1 MDDNSLIGRIKELTD
16 GALPMHMP
24 GHKRNTRAFPW
35 LRELGGELDI
45 TEIAGADDLHAPS
58 GVLSRTLE
66 RAARLYGAKR
76 AFLSVNGGTGA
87 VLAAFYA
94 CVGRGG
100 SVLIGRGCH
109 RSATGAAELLG
120 ARADYLPQPSDP
132 ETGLLG
138 GVLPEELE
146 KALSKRNYDA
156 VFLTSPTYEGVTTDI
171 REAARIVHS
180 NGGILIVDESHGAH
194 FALSSAFPE
203 SAGRAG
209 ADVVICGLH
218 KTLPVLTQTA
228 LLTVHTDRPDLTGI
242 ARAMSLFVSSSPSYI
257 LMAAADKFFL
267 AAEDMGEDLFRP
279 LLAGLD
285 AFYRE
290 TADTKRLKVL
300 GDSLTAG
307 GVNFKRDASKIY
319 IDCSSCSLN
328 GYGVSELLRDKF
340 GIEAEYASP
349 CGVLL
354 LASAGDDALS
364 LARLANAVKEADRG
378 LSAGRRRVLAL
389 PDPAEIFSLP
399 QGAPEVWEE
408 ISAAVEKICAE
419 SVYLY
424 PPGVPVLVRGER
436 VTERAADYLSDAAK
450 AGAFL
455 VSDSGA
461 IRENRIAVAAA
472 GDALA
477 R

>member
-109 RSATGAAELLG
+109 RSAAGAAELLG

-180 NGGILIVDESHGAH
+180 NGSILIVDESHGAH

-203 SAGRAG
+203 NAGRAG

-279 LLAGLD
+279 LLTGLN

-307 GVNFKRDASKIY
+307 GVNFKRDASKI
-319 IDCSSCSLN
+319 
-328 GYGVSELLRDKF
+328 
-340 GIEAEYASP
+340 
-349 CGVLL
+349 
-354 LASAGDDALS
+354 
-364 LARLANAVKEADRG
+364 
-378 LSAGRRRVLAL
+378 
-389 PDPAEIFSLP
+389 
-399 QGAPEVWEE
+399 
-408 ISAAVEKICAE
+408 
-419 SVYLY
+419 
-424 PPGVPVLVRGER
+424 
-436 VTERAADYLSDAAK
+436 
-450 AGAFL
+450 
-455 VSDSGA
+455 
-461 IRENRIAVAAA
+461 
-472 GDALA
+472 
-477 R
+477 

>member
-1 MDDNSLIGRIKELTD
+1 MNDNSLIGRIKELTD

-109 RSATGAAELLG
+109 RSAAGAAELLG
-120 ARADYLPQPSDP
+120 ARADYLPQPSAP

-180 NGGILIVDESHGAH
+180 NGSILIVDESHGAH

-203 SAGRAG
+203 NAGRAG

-290 TADTKRLKVL
+290 TADTKRLKV
-300 GDSLTAG
+300 
-307 GVNFKRDASKIY
+307 
-319 IDCSSCSLN
+319 
-328 GYGVSELLRDKF
+328 SELLRDKF

-364 LARLANAVKEADRG
+364 LERLANAVKEADRS

-389 PDPAEIFSLP
+389 PDPDEIFYLP
-399 QGAPEVWEE
+399 QGAPEAWEE
-408 ISAAVEKICAE
+408 ISAAVGKICAE

-436 VTERAADYLSDAAK
+436 VTERAADYLSEAAK